1 VGRFRLGKKRLENS
15 APRLDRPAEIRAYL
29 YECRQHCIEDLKM
42 CAQSRGDRR
51 GFSKD
56 FILETAVENFRRD
69 EQNT

>member
-1 VGRFRLGKKRLENS
+1 VGRSLLGKKRLENR
-15 APRLDRPAEIRAYL
+15 APRLNRPAEVRAYL
-29 YECRQHCIEDLKM
+29 YECSQHCIEDLKM

-56 FILETAVENFRRD
+56 FILETAVENFRQD